1 MRNLDDTL
9 NGDLNDS
16 ISAYTTGS
24 VTSLLPTSSINEN
37 ETSYDLIPVVLN
49 QPPIITVNISDASR
63 PKIKSSNTAN
73 ASGKNLYQ
81 FPDGTVKVLQDVTFE
96 LRIGAIQPNTLNVE
110 NGIPVIKQG
119 TEELSYVWR
128 QDGFVILSDE
138 KASLQSKI
146 IVTKNVIRF
155 ERIQPSSAGSYTC
168 EISNDVGTVISEPI
182 NLEVLNPDLDAF
194 FYKNL
199 IVNGNATDQINGWD
213 GDVDI
218 LIAKEM
224 TKTDTVELKTP
235 NRVDLF
241 GYNVDMMHPR
251 PYQLEVGVVKGL
263 NYEQDFVNKNGGGG
277 YFSRDVYKFDK
288 AGGSFYVKA
297 YQDIDVT
304 PIQDII
310 KGSVYGMDGVRAI
323 FGCYIGNA
331 ISQYIPTKSTVLPD
345 QKTNPKNYFLGAPR
359 ISLENFLMAG
369 PGFIVDRCY
378 VTVEEYDVESRLIS
392 TVLRSDGSSYGEPN
406 TITLMDP
413 WTKAISKYIG
423 EKYYK
428 TDIHKLGVTSLGN
441 RYDATLFAADDLYP
455 NINNRPTHGQYLEFN
470 RLVLER
476 LNPKTTK
483 IRIGLNFY
491 TNDWRI
497 FDNGDYNNTN
507 SDRIFETIGWEKNF
521 KKATFEQK
529 GTDIAEIDFIRSIVA
544 KDENYKDKPL
554 EQQVPLAPPP
564 RVAIT
569 GLSLS
574 LIPIQRQKVT
584 ATKYYTSATFNTNS
598 RPQVSVPTALLDA
611 GVFDPKGVLNQNMFV
626 YFQHNSNPKIEFVNN
641 TIFQTNTTSIVLKT
655 QKSGEKTTPL
665 RFTAVSGSVFP
676 FVSNDKVLAYGLNLL
691 NFESTMATIET
702 NTKPYRDIVYANP
715 SGSRPEN
722 AALLTA
728 SLATAVRAIKGP
740 IATLKSDFLPPND
753 SVNNKFALWNE
764 KFRYVLH
771 YLVRESGS
779 IYNAPPAPGSVLGSL
794 NSTPKIESTATNTP
808 SLYYLLV
815 DFKSDKPVVLYKD
828 SSLPGGP
835 AEDTYEFIVENY
847 GINAYG
853 EFEFDLPNSMLTTPI
868 SKGGLGIPL
877 ITNYTTEVSALD
889 SLTFLKDTAKY
900 PSASLSKNIDNL
912 ATSYMA
918 TQDNLTLADQGVIK
932 TRFQMDIRTY
942 LSGASNLV
950 SLANLKSNYQI
961 DVLKTLIET
970 GLSLPDPKYSTTLYA
985 VSMAPQIGN
994 IMIGS
999 PFRGKDID
1007 GVTYTLGYPRITDSQ
1022 TAL

>member
-24 VTSLLPTSSINEN
+24 VASLLPTSSINEN

-49 QPPIITVNISDASR
+49 QPPIITVTIGDASR
-63 PKIKSSNTAN
+63 PKIKSSTSAN
-73 ASGKNLYQ
+73 ASGENLYQ

-128 QDGFVILSDE
+128 NDAGVVLSDE

-146 IVTKNVIRF
+146 TVTKNVIRF

-182 NLEVLNPDLDAF
+182 TLEVLNPDLDAF

-213 GDVDI
+213 GDVDTFV
-218 LIAKEM
+218 AREM
-224 TKTDTVELKTP
+224 TKADTVDLKTP

-251 PYQLEVGVVKGL
+251 PYQLEVGVVKGI
-263 NYEQDFVNKNGGGG
+263 NYEEDFVNKNGGGG
-277 YFSRDVYKFDK
+277 YFSRDVYKFEK
-288 AGGSFYVKA
+288 AGGSFFVKA
-297 YQDIDVT
+297 YQDVDVA

-310 KGSVYGMDGVRAI
+310 KGSVYGMDGVRAV

-345 QKTNPKNYFLGAPR
+345 QKTNPKNYYLGAPR

-369 PGFIVDRCY
+369 PGYTVDRCY
-378 VTVEEYDVESRLIS
+378 VTIEEYDVESRLIS
-392 TVLRSDGSSYGEPN
+392 TVLRSDGTSYGEPN

-413 WTKAISKYIG
+413 WTKTISKYIG

-428 TDIHKLGVTSLGN
+428 TDIYNLGVTSLGN
-441 RYDATLFAADDLYP
+441 RYDATLFAADEFYP
-455 NINNRPTHGQYLEFN
+455 NVNNRPTHGQYLEFN

-521 KKATFEQK
+521 KKASFEQK
-529 GTDIAEIDFIRSIVA
+529 GTSPAEIDFIRSIVS
-544 KDENYKDKPL
+544 NNPSYKDRPL
-554 EQQVPLAPPP
+554 IEQVPLAPPP

-574 LIPIQRQKVT
+574 LIPIQRQKAA
-584 ATKYYTSATFNTNS
+584 ATKYYTSATFNINS
-598 RPQVSVPTALLDA
+598 RPQVSIPTALVDTD
-611 GVFDPKGVLNQNMFV
+611 VFDPKGVLKRNMFV
-626 YFQHNSNPKIEFVNN
+626 YFQHNSDPEVKFINN

-655 QKSGEKTTPL
+655 QMPGVQSTPA
-665 RFTAVSGSVFP
+665 RFPAVSGSVFP
-676 FVSNDKVLAYGLNLL
+676 FVSNDKVLAYGLNSL
-691 NFESTMATIET
+691 NFEPVMDAIET
-702 NTKPYRDIVYANP
+702 NIRSYRDLVYANP
-715 SGSRPEN
+715 SGSQPGN
-722 AALLTA
+722 ASLLSA

-740 IATLKSDFLPPND
+740 ITTLKSDFLPPSD
-753 SVNNKFALWNE
+753 STNNRFALWNE

-779 IYNAPPAPGSVLGSL
+779 IKPLSPGL
-794 NSTPKIESTATNTP
+794 NNLTPIVNPRSTVNNTP

-828 SSLPGGP
+828 SSLPGGST
-835 AEDTYEFIVENY
+835 EDTYEFEVKNY
-847 GINAYG
+847 DINTFG
-853 EFEFDLPNSMLTTPI
+853 EFYFDLPEKMLTTSI
-868 SKGGLGIPL
+868 KKGGLGIPL
-877 ITNYTTEVSALD
+877 VTNYTKEVNALD
-889 SLTFLKDTAKY
+889 SLIFLKDINKY
-900 PSASLSKNIDNL
+900 PSASLTKNIDKL
-912 ATSYMA
+912 ATSYA
-918 TQDNLTLADQGVIK
+918 VAQTNLNIADQELAK
-932 TRFQMDIRTY
+932 TRFVADIRDY
-942 LSGASNLV
+942 LSTRSNRV
-950 SLANLKSNYQI
+950 SLAYLKSNYQV
-961 DVLKTLIET
+961 DTLKTSIET
-970 GLSLPDPKYSTTLYA
+970 GLTIPNPKYTTTLYA

-999 PFRGKDID
+999 PFRGRDKD